1 METGTSNKN
10 MKSSNYVTLLYW
22 VIGVIAAALVIAATA
37 GSQLPHIQ
45 HLLIVAIVLLV
56 FMWVVSLV
64 NCIINKSCKDNYEVN
79 KDAEKGQENT
89 AFDGENSKKNG
100 GENQQSQQQNGSS
113 TQQTGTGDEKWMSNY
128 VPFGDYPKGNIVYV
142 KEDGPN

>member
-1 METGTSNKN
+1 METGSSNKN

-22 VIGVIAAALVIAATA
+22 VVGITALGLVIAGAA

-45 HLLIVAIVLLV
+45 HLLIAAVVLLV

-64 NCIINKSCKDNYEVN
+64 NCIINKSSSNYEVN
-79 KDAEKGQENT
+79 KDAEKGGQENT
-89 AFDGENSKKNG
+89 AFDGENARKSG
-100 GENQQSQQQNGSS
+100 GEQSQQQNGSS
-113 TQQTGTGDEKWMSNY
+113 SQQSGSGDEKWVSNY

>member
-1 METGTSNKN
+1 METRSSNKN

-22 VIGVIAAALVIAATA
+22 VVGVTAIGLIIAGIT
-37 GSQLPHIQ
+37 GSQVPHIQ
-45 HLLIVAIVLLV
+45 HLLIVAVVLLV

-64 NCIINKSCKDNYEVN
+64 NCILNKSCKDNYDVN

-89 AFDGENSKKNG
+89 AFDGENSRKSG
-100 GENQQSQQQNGSS
+100 GENSQQQNGSS
-113 TQQTGTGDEKWMSNY
+113 AQQSGSGDEKWVSNY

>member
-1 METGTSNKN
+1 MENRSSNKN

-22 VIGVIAAALVIAATA
+22 VVGVTALGLVIAGIH

-45 HLLIVAIVLLV
+45 HLLIVAVVLLV

-64 NCIINKSCKDNYEVN
+64 NCIINKSCKDNYDVN

-89 AFDGENSKKNG
+89 AFDGENSKKSG
-100 GENQQSQQQNGSS
+100 GENSQQQNGSS
-113 TQQTGTGDEKWMSNY
+113 AQQSGSGDEKWMSNY